1 MSYVSAWPRGRSHVP
16 EVIPCDRRLLTLAAS
31 SSESVATRP
40 PSPTDSTLFEKKLK
54 QPSSPHVPSF
64 RPRHPAL
71 GACAASSI
79 NAMLRASQ
87 SSRNSS
93 TADAYPP

>member
-64 RPRHPAL
+64 RPRHSAL
-71 GACAASSI
+71 GACAAPPTT
-79 NAMLRASQ
+79 AMLRAPLSP
-87 SSRNSS
+87 RTS
-93 TADAYPP
+93 TAAEAPPP